1 MPVEKF
7 LLEVNNISFRYNNHY
22 VLEDVSFKVKEGDYL
37 GVIGPNGAGK
47 TTLVK
52 IILGLLTPERGEVKI
67 LGENIKSFKNRFLI
81 GYVSQRISQDLASF
95 PATVQEVILSAV
107 AERGLF
113 GKIKRKNL
121 ELVDNI
127 MEMANLKHLKHK
139 LLGDLSGGERQ
150 KVFIARALVNEPKI
164 LVLDEPS
171 VGVDVAGQEL
181 FYSFIKKLNKEKK
194 LTIILVSHDIDVV
207 VREVNSILCLN
218 KKVVYCGAI
227 KEFTKSEYLDNLY
240 GDIFKFIF
248 HGH

>member
-1 MPVEKF
+1 MPVEEF
-7 LLEVNNISFRYNNHY
+7 LLEVNNISFKYNNLY

-67 LGENIKSFKNRFLI
+67 FGENIKSFKNRSLI